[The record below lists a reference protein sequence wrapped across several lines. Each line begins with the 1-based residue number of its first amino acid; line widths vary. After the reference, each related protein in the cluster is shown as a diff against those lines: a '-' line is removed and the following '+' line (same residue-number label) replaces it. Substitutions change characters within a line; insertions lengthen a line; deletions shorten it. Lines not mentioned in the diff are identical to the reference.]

1 MVKRDAPFGPP
12 VLTVPTLGIASSVG
26 PAEVVRGRGR
36 RMVAAS
42 EKVVEQ
48 DELLPASAVVGDD
61 KKRTP
66 GLAIRVRGLR
76 TR

>member
-1 MVKRDAPFGPP
+1 
-12 VLTVPTLGIASSVG
+12 
-26 PAEVVRGRGR
+26 
-36 RMVAAS
+36 MVAAS

-48 DELLPASAVVGDD
+48 DELLPASAIVGDD

-66 GLAIRVRGLR
+66 GLPIRVRGLR